1 MGVVGIEKD
10 MNILLTYAPILG
22 RPWSTGCWGGG
33 RRCVVEVGGFQLMI
47 ERIDQL
53 WLTLV
58 VQSLRFLCLLVLL
71 PSGYMHVLDLCAY
84 YFTTPLSASNWICCT
99 PLG

>member
-10 MNILLTYAPILG
+10 MNIYYSPMLPILG

-33 RRCVVEVGGFQLMI
+33 RRCVVGVGGFQLMI

-53 WLTLV
+53 WLYISCSKSSFFV
-58 VQSLRFLCLLVLL
+58 PFGG

-84 YFTTPLSASNWICCT
+84 YFTIPLSASNWICCT
-99 PLG
+99 SLG

>member
-22 RPWSTGCWGGG
+22 RPWSTGCEGGKQG
-33 RRCVVEVGGFQLMI
+33 EGGVVGVGGFQLMI

-53 WLTLV
+53 WLYISCSKSSFFV
-58 VQSLRFLCLLVLL
+58 PFGGPSGEHACIGFMCLLF
-71 PSGYMHVLDLCAY
+71 Y
-84 YFTTPLSASNWICCT
+84 YTTFSF
-99 PLG
+99 